1 MRKPQASGRRPADRI
16 VLRTART
23 TKVRPSQ
30 VLARRSGPDPETRKL
45 ARALRGEA
53 TMDYQ
58 MGFTSGP
65 SN

>member
-1 MRKPQASGRRPADRI
+1 MRKPQASGRSPADRI

-23 TKVRPSQ
+23 AKVRTSPTP
-30 VLARRSGPDPETRKL
+30 ARHPGTGPATRVI
-45 ARALRGEA
+45 AGAGRGEA

>member
-1 MRKPQASGRRPADRI
+1 MRKPQASGHGPADRI
-16 VLRTART
+16 VLRAARAPNMRT
-23 TKVRPSQ
+23 SHMTS
-30 VLARRSGPDPETRKL
+30 RRTGTDPQPRKL
-45 ARALRGEA
+45 ASGGGDGA